1 MATAR
6 ASFASA
12 ARLTAYFAKRYPGR
26 TGILSLLSRKGEAE
40 LCAITRHTIEES
52 GCRSILDLGCG
63 DGLMLANAMTH
74 ALDRV
79 VLVDLVEANVEQ
91 AAAAL
96 APVATIVEGKVDDVR
111 AVSSAESFDLV
122 LMLGVFEYLPD
133 WRQTLHRLA
142 STVTGWML
150 VNLPRSDRFW
160 HRLRRW
166 RLSLLG
172 LELFPATRQ
181 QLQGVFEGL
190 PGTATVFPGRL
201 SWFCLYKAPGLR

>member
-1 MATAR
+1 MAIAR

-12 ARLTAYFAKRYPGR
+12 AQLTTYFRDRYPGR
-26 TGILSLLSRKGEAE
+26 TGFLSLLSRKGEAE
-40 LCAITRHTIEES
+40 LCAITRRAIEES

-63 DGLMLANAMTH
+63 DGLLLANAITQ
-74 ALDRV
+74 ALDRL
-79 VLVDLVEANVEQ
+79 VLVDLVEANVGQ

-96 APVATIVEGKVDDVR
+96 APVATIVEGKVHDVR
-111 AVSSAESFDLV
+111 EVRSAESFDLV
-122 LMLGVFEYLPD
+122 LMLGVLDYLPD

-150 VNLPRSDRFW
+150 VDLPRSDRLW

-172 LELFPATRQ
+172 LDLFSATRR
-181 QLQGVFEGL
+181 QLEGVFEGL

-201 SWFCLYKAPGLR
+201 SWFCIYKAPRLP